1 MRTFVALVL
10 FALTFPSAAAPFA
23 LRSEVPVSEPVYGL
37 SKEISRADA
46 RIVTNGDGY
55 LAVWTDWREGG
66 EPSVYAA
73 RMQADGTLLDPL
85 GVRIVKDA
93 LAGPVV
99 WTGSKYLIAYEA
111 RPYFD
116 SYVRTMTPDG
126 VLGEPI
132 AIGHSAHWGSM
143 ATNGTNVLL
152 VLPSQAMLLDLEGN
166 KLRDV
171 TLAKLERDHYY
182 TRVAAAGSTY
192 LVAAAMPA
200 VVVQTVTSDGAVGAP
215 LTLASPKEH
224 IRVGLASDGERFLV
238 VWPEKQLYGQLVTA
252 AGTATGPV
260 HTLAAVASANYPAAE
275 WRDGEYLVLFS
286 ERSVFAHF
294 AVRVA
299 ADGSALTQPKMLE
312 TDYIGEVEVA
322 AHGRGGI
329 ALFGRMEAAVF
340 DDASLAGDAV
350 FRRVVDVAVTAL
362 PQHNVRLARLGDGYV
377 VAWGEGGRIML
388 STAAG
393 TTPVAV
399 AGSTMT
405 MIDVLVDRS
414 NIIWVLWQSS
424 TSRGV
429 GLSRFWGDLTAVDPG
444 PIYFQ
449 TSGYVSMGAAA
460 AGDGVI
466 ALAYEFGEDGVTHDM
481 AALLLWETGT
491 GIQRKDVV
499 LTTEPFSDYGPTV
512 TFDGSAFVYGWS
524 HAKGEAPTNGMF
536 PNPEIELVGARVS
549 PNGDLLDTTPVR
561 IANDIGQVSKI
572 DSAPG
577 AKGVAFAWQAD
588 ERTTRAALFSGE
600 AVDLGGPQRRLGEL
614 APHHGGFLLVRG
626 TPRRAPNLTEVQYVV
641 LGSDLSIAGTGT
653 LPPYA
658 ADPFPYP
665 FDVDVIGGSEPV
677 FAYVKS
683 AHDGRYGQVSR
694 VFVRRTGEEPPR
706 RRRLR

>member
-10 FALTFPSAAAPFA
+10 FALTFPAAAAPFA
-23 LRSEVPVSEPVYGL
+23 LRSEVPVSEPMYGM
-37 SKEISRADA
+37 SKEISRAHA
-46 RIVTNGDGY
+46 RIVTNGEGY
-55 LAVWTDWREGG
+55 LAVWTDWREND

-85 GVRIVKDA
+85 GVRIVNDA

-99 WTGSKYLIAYEA
+99 WTGSKYLIAYET

-116 SYVRTMTPDG
+116 SYVRTMTLDG

-132 AIGHSAHWGSM
+132 PVGHSAHWGSM

-152 VLPSQAMLLDLEGN
+152 VLPDRAMLLDLEGH

-171 TLAKLERDHYY
+171 PLAKLEREYYY

-200 VVVQTVTSDGAVGAP
+200 VVVQTVTTDGAVGAP
-215 LTLASPKEH
+215 LTLASPKEYTL
-224 IRVGLASDGERFLV
+224 VGLATDGERFLV
-238 VWPEKQLYGQLVTA
+238 VWPEKQLYGQLVTT
-252 AGTATGPV
+252 AGTTAGPV
-260 HTLAAVASANYPAAE
+260 HTLAAVASANFPAAE

-299 ADGSALTQPKMLE
+299 ADGSALTQPKKLE
-312 TDYIGEVEVA
+312 TDYTGEVDVA

-340 DDASLAGDAV
+340 DDASLAGDEV
-350 FRRVVDVAVTAL
+350 FRRTVDVAMTAL

-377 VAWGEGGRIML
+377 AAWGEGGRILL

-393 TTPVAV
+393 STPVAV
-399 AGSTMT
+399 AGSTMNL
-405 MIDVLVDRS
+405 IDVLVDRS
-414 NIIWVLWQSS
+414 NILWVIWQDSS
-424 TSRGV
+424 SRGI

-449 TSGYVSMGAAA
+449 TPGYVSVNAAA

-466 ALAYEFGEDGVTHDM
+466 ALAYEYGDDNVIWDITAM
-481 AALLLWETGT
+481 LLWETGT
-491 GIQRKDVV
+491 GIQRKDLP
-499 LTTEPFSDYGPTV
+499 LTTEQFADYGPTV

-524 HAKGEAPTNGMF
+524 HATGAFPTNGMF
-536 PNPEIELVGARVS
+536 PNPEIELVAARVS
-549 PNGDLLDTTPVR
+549 PGGDLLDTTPVR
-561 IANDIGQVSKI
+561 IADDIGMVSEI
-572 DSAPG
+572 DSALG
-577 AKGVAFAWQAD
+577 ARGVAFAWQAD
-588 ERTTRAALFSGE
+588 ERSTRAALFSG
-600 AVDLGGPQRRLGEL
+600 AQLDLGGSHTRLGEL
-614 APHHGGFLLVRG
+614 APHHGGFLLLRG
-626 TPRRAPNLTEVQYVV
+626 TARRLPRLTEAEYVV
-641 LGSDLSIAGTGT
+641 LGADLSIAGTGT

-658 ADPFPYP
+658 AGGRYP
-665 FDVDVIGGSEPV
+665 FDIDVIGGNEPV
-677 FAYVKS
+677 FAYTKLANDS
-683 AHDGRYGQVSR
+683 KYGQVSR
-694 VFVRRTGEEPPR
+694 VFVRRTGEASPR
-706 RRRLR
+706 RRALR